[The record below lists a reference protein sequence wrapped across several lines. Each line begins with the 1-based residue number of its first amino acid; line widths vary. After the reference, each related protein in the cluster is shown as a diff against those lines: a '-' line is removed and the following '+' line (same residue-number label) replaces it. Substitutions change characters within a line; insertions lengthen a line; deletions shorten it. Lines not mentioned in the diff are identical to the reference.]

1 MQNISGFQ
9 FQTNSTKV
17 LPQGKLFGEYKA
29 NLLFLSRSSL
39 GNEYD
44 YSILLKELLDPS
56 GSLRG
61 SASLGLSLKFHLE
74 C

>member
-1 MQNISGFQ
+1 
-9 FQTNSTKV
+9 
-17 LPQGKLFGEYKA
+17 
-29 NLLFLSRSSL
+29 
-39 GNEYD
+39 
-44 YSILLKELLDPS
+44 LLKELLDPS